1 MLSCGMQI
9 LHFRRYLDKLGGL
22 PVEMGS
28 ILEKVNKEP
37 TTKTLCVLEQNK
49 VYIDF
54 MKKYSDYRKETL
66 QGEHGGTAQYWMIY
80 AEING
85 IKLLIKRAIKI
96 LSVDLFIYALDKL
109 VDLFFAVYRPNYA
122 RYMSYYVL
130 KLLNIDTS
138 HPGLKEY
145 FEKGLFSIRRT
156 SKSFSRSGVDI
167 TLEQTVNRTGAS
179 RLTGTSHYTNSE
191 GGRLVNIYSLS
202 FYVVSII
209 QVSEL
214 LMSKKSFNLA
224 IDSFFDVGKSG

>member
-49 VYIDF
+49 VYIYF

-122 RYMSYYVL
+122 RYMS
-130 KLLNIDTS
+130 
-138 HPGLKEY
+138 
-145 FEKGLFSIRRT
+145 
-156 SKSFSRSGVDI
+156 
-167 TLEQTVNRTGAS
+167 
-179 RLTGTSHYTNSE
+179 
-191 GGRLVNIYSLS
+191 
-202 FYVVSII
+202 
-209 QVSEL
+209 
-214 LMSKKSFNLA
+214 
-224 IDSFFDVGKSG
+224 